1 MSRSLSWPRSFL
13 LPGALMAIGF
23 FSAPVLAAPPEA
35 KVVIAVWPDK
45 PPGETAEIPPEKAET
60 TPDKPPSITR
70 ISNVSKPTLHLFKP
84 DPAKDTG
91 TAVVICPGGGH
102 RILAWD
108 LEGTE
113 VAQWFNERGVTAIV
127 LKYRVPARGK
137 EKQYLAAV
145 RDAQRAV
152 SLVRSKASEW
162 KIDPK
167 KIGILGFSAGGEVA
181 ALTAL
186 FDRCLYDP
194 IDNVDNESHKPNFA
208 ALIYPAYLVDKDS
221 TKLQEH
227 VKATRDT
234 PPMFLAHA
242 HDDGVT
248 PLSSALLYIELK
260 RNKIPAEL
268 HIVDRGGHGYGLR
281 PAKNNAVLWPARLE
295 QWMEINGWLKK

>member
-1 MSRSLSWPRSFL
+1 MFNAILIHGLSVVAGYVSPETVVV
-13 LPGALMAIGF
+13 
-23 FSAPVLAAPPEA
+23 APAEAPI
-35 KVVIAVWPDK
+35 VVPVWPDK

-70 ISNVSKPTLHLFKP
+70 ISNVSKPTLHVFKP

-113 VAQWFNERGVTAIV
+113 VAKWFTDRGVTGIV
-127 LKYRVPARGK
+127 LKYRVPARDK
-137 EKQYLAAV
+137 DKQYLAAV

-152 SLVRSKASEW
+152 SLSRSKAKEW
-162 KIDPK
+162 GINPNR
-167 KIGILGFSAGGEVA
+167 IGILGFSAGGEVA
-181 ALTAL
+181 ALTTL
-186 FDRCLYDP
+186 FDKRQYDV
-194 IDNVDNESHKPNFA
+194 IDAVDEVSHRPDFSC
-208 ALIYPAYLVDKDS
+208 LIYPAYLVTKEG
-221 TKLQEH
+221 TKLQDH
-227 VKATRDT
+227 VKATRET
-234 PPMFLAHA
+234 PPVFLAHA

-260 RNKIPAEL
+260 KNKIPAEL

-281 PAKNNAVLWPARLE
+281 PAKNNAVRWPERLE